1 MNKKSPD
8 IVLKCK
14 FNLALNHRDNKF
26 QDKNYKQDREKDV
39 EDMIDYFSNPK
50 ESATGM
56 IDYYAGKLSG
66 KKYNLVLENGE
77 YANKQ
82 DIKKLKK
89 DYQKYIKDSNLWK
102 GIISFNNP
110 YIYENISLKTLEQK
124 FAKEI
129 MPQFLKYCGFK
140 NSKDMSYV
148 FAIHTKSK
156 SRHIHIHF
164 SFIEKKP
171 NYMYSKNKIN
181 YRRMGTITADEKNY
195 LKRLVA
201 LTIEREKYYT
211 PLLTKTN
218 EDIDELKTYFNPSD
232 KNFILENSEELFIE
246 EKILKLGALLKQ
258 YRQVN
263 NNTGKK
269 IKYNSI
275 KDNSIGKEI
284 KELTKDI
291 KKYLFQNEN
300 SLLYD
305 SQKEI
310 DEDLKN
316 INSYFD
322 KINDDLNIK
331 ELVGNVGIVKT
342 KQDYIDNYVY
352 NSIVNHSLY
361 KYNKVLNTVKTKKQY
376 EKITMEDLIQE
387 LAYQNSLND
396 EILNDKQRRKKI
408 LSNYFKSNDL
418 KTKFPSKYKMESA
431 LRKINYEMEQS
442 ADKFSELFNYSNTK
456 IKRW

>member
-1 MNKKSPD
+1 
-8 IVLKCK
+8 
-14 FNLALNHRDNKF
+14 
-26 QDKNYKQDREKDV
+26 
-39 EDMIDYFSNPK
+39 
-50 ESATGM
+50 
-56 IDYYAGKLSG
+56 
-66 KKYNLVLENGE
+66 
-77 YANKQ
+77 
-82 DIKKLKK
+82 
-89 DYQKYIKDSNLWK
+89 
-102 GIISFNNP
+102 
-110 YIYENISLKTLEQK
+110 
-124 FAKEI
+124 
-129 MPQFLKYCGFK
+129 
-140 NSKDMSYV
+140 
-148 FAIHTKSK
+148 
-156 SRHIHIHF
+156 
-164 SFIEKKP
+164 
-171 NYMYSKNKIN
+171 MYSKNKIN

-201 LTIEREKYYT
+201 LTIERERYYT

-246 EKILKLGALLKQ
+246 EKILKLGALLKE
-258 YRQVN
+258 YRQMN

-310 DEDLKN
+310 AEDLKN
-316 INSYFD
+316 INLYFD
-322 KINDDLNIK
+322 KINDNLNIK
-331 ELVGNVGIVKT
+331 ELVGDVGIVKT

-387 LAYQNSLND
+387 LAYQNSLNN
-396 EILNDKQRRKKI
+396 EVMNDKQRRKNI

-418 KTKFPSKYKMESA
+418 KTKFPSKHKMESA

-442 ADKFSELFNYSNTK
+442 ADKFSELFNYTNAK
-456 IKRW
+456 